1 VVLEETSER
10 KTRTTSGF
18 HFGIPD
24 STIHADNPE
33 RCKAALVDQTKYVC
47 VCVRV
52 RVFKFCRRDKSSCE
66 ERKHR

>member
-1 VVLEETSER
+1 MVLEETSER

-47 VCVRV
+47 VCACACVQVLQERQ
-52 RVFKFCRRDKSSCE
+52 KFL
-66 ERKHR
+66 